1 MIIISSITKLVVHE
15 FFHHIESPL
24 AIGQLATNLVN
35 IVEEHL
41 AHLVDWHRCIDWAV
55 ETLQ

>member
-1 MIIISSITKLVVHE
+1 MNFFIISN
-15 FFHHIESPL
+15 PPRL

-41 AHLVDWHRCIDWAV
+41 THLVDWHRCIDWAV

>member
-1 MIIISSITKLVVHE
+1 MNFFIISNPLR
-15 FFHHIESPL
+15 L

-55 ETLQ
+55 QTLQWK